1 MNDFIVEILM
11 NYAGEEEISHLF
23 LLCNATKDFL
33 NPEDVNIYGF
43 LDEGDIER
51 EFIWAI
57 QQKFEVEY
65 QLLDYLVG
73 AEKAENEYDEDI
85 DYLYLEFDFYT
96 RSFRFDEEM
105 LPEIFGEDLLEDYED
120 SLNEFIDG
128 INRSTT
134 LKILNLSGNNA
145 A

>member
-33 NPEDVNIYGF
+33 NPEDVNIYG

-65 QLLDYLVG
+65 KLLDYLVG
-73 AEKAENEYDEDI
+73 AEKAENEYDGDI
-85 DYLYLEFDFYT
+85 DDIYLEFDFYT

>member
-105 LPEIFGEDLLEDYED
+105 LPEIFGEDLIKDYED
-120 SLNEFIDG
+120 SLNQFIDM
-128 INRSTT
+128 INRGTT
-134 LKILNLSGNNA
+134 LKVLNISGNHTA
-145 A
+145 

>member
-1 MNDFIVEILM
+1 M

-33 NPEDVNIYGF
+33 NPEDVNVYG
-43 LDEGDIER
+43 LSEGDIER

-73 AEKAENEYDEDI
+73 AEKAENEYDENIDDI
-85 DYLYLEFDFYT
+85 YLEFDFYT

-105 LPEIFGEDLLEDYED
+105 LSEIFGEDLLEDYED

>member
-43 LDEGDIER
+43 LDKGDIER

>member
-1 MNDFIVEILM
+1 M

-33 NPEDVNIYGF
+33 NPEDVNVYG
-43 LDEGDIER
+43 LSEGDIER

-73 AEKAENEYDEDI
+73 QKRLKMNMMRTLMIFTSNLTFILEVSDSTKKCF
-85 DYLYLEFDFYT
+85 LKYLEK
-96 RSFRFDEEM
+96 
-105 LPEIFGEDLLEDYED
+105 IC
-120 SLNEFIDG
+120 
-128 INRSTT
+128 
-134 LKILNLSGNNA
+134 LKIMRIPSTNS
-145 A
+145 

>member
-85 DYLYLEFDFYT
+85 NYLYLEFDFYT

>member
-43 LDEGDIER
+43 LNEGDIER

-73 AEKAENEYDEDI
+73 AEKAENEYGEDI

>member
-1 MNDFIVEILM
+1 MNDFIIEVLM
-11 NYAGEEEISHLF
+11 NYTGEEAISHLIS
-23 LLCNATKDFL
+23 LCNATEGFL
-33 NPEDVNIYGF
+33 DPEDVNVF
-43 LDEGDIER
+43 CLDEGDAER

-57 QQKFEVEY
+57 QRKFEVEY
-65 QLLDYLVG
+65 QLLDCLVG
-73 AEKAENEYDEDI
+73 EEKAENEYVEDI
-85 DYLYLEFDFYT
+85 DDFYLEFDAYT
-96 RSFRFDEEM
+96 KSFRFDEEV

-120 SLNEFIDG
+120 SLNKFIDE

>member
-43 LDEGDIER
+43 LGEGDIER

>member
-85 DYLYLEFDFYT
+85 DYLHLEFDFYT

>member
-1 MNDFIVEILM
+1 MV
-11 NYAGEEEISHLF
+11 
-23 LLCNATKDFL
+23 
-33 NPEDVNIYGF
+33 F

>member
-33 NPEDVNIYGF
+33 NPEDVNIYG

-73 AEKAENEYDEDI
+73 AEKAENEYDENIDDI
-85 DYLYLEFDFYT
+85 YLEFDFYT
-96 RSFRFDEEM
+96 RSFKFDEEM
-105 LPEIFGEDLLEDYED
+105 LSEIFGEDLLEDYED

>member
-33 NPEDVNIYGF
+33 NPEDVNIYG

-73 AEKAENEYDEDI
+73 AEKAENEYDENIDDI
-85 DYLYLEFDFYT
+85 YLEFDFYT

-105 LPEIFGEDLLEDYED
+105 LSEIFGEDLLEDYED

>member
-33 NPEDVNIYGF
+33 NPEDVNIYG

-73 AEKAENEYDEDI
+73 AEKAENEYDESIDDI
-85 DYLYLEFDFYT
+85 YLEFDFYT

>member
-33 NPEDVNIYGF
+33 NPEDVNVYG

-51 EFIWAI
+51 EFLWAI

-65 QLLDYLVG
+65 QLLDYLIG
-73 AEKAENEYDEDI
+73 AEKAENEYDENIDDI
-85 DYLYLEFDFYT
+85 YLEFDFYT
-96 RSFRFDEEM
+96 RSFKFDEEM
-105 LPEIFGEDLLEDYED
+105 LSEIFGEDLLEDYED